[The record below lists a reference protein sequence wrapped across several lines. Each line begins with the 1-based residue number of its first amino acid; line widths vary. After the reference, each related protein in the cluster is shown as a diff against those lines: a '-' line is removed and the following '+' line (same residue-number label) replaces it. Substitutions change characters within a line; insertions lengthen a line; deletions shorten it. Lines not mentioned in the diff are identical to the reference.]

1 MNTMTKYVLVA
12 GASMPGINPQQGGEL
27 RSDPFGKGVKSY
39 TGISGP
45 APFLSASCGPLV
57 GIRWPFSDTRH
68 NTVSLGPDGDG
79 ARAISLGPGTISL
92 GPDGSDLSSRHR
104 LSEKERI

>member
-1 MNTMTKYVLVA
+1 MTKYVLVA

-57 GIRWPFSDTRH
+57 GPAEYGTGKISIVPMEMEPAPFLMGPGLFL
-68 NTVSLGPDGDG
+68 LGPMNP
-79 ARAISLGPGTISL
+79 I
-92 GPDGSDLSSRHR
+92 
-104 LSEKERI
+104 